1 MPAPKVRT
9 KWRPTLAL
17 IVYVVAPRMAVSGDF
32 SSWETWAANEPT
44 YSVRSTYFSPSW
56 RCRS

>member
-17 IVYVVAPRMAVSGDF
+17 IVYVVLLAVM
-32 SSWETWAANEPT
+32 ERPHL
-44 YSVRSTYFSPSW
+44 VRVSA
-56 RCRS
+56 